1 MNTRPGVL
9 VHEDDEGRD
18 NTLLMHLQSYLY
30 RKGEYDPRAEQ
41 SFAPALCNRIDRN
54 TGGIVIAAK
63 NAAALRDM
71 NYRIKSGQVSKFYLC
86 AVHGTMPKKQDILMG
101 YLKKNEKT
109 NMVDVSDIHK
119 PGYREIKT
127 GYRVQASKNG
137 ASLLEIELFTGR
149 THQIR
154 AHLSHIGHPLLGD
167 GKYGVN
173 RDDKKKGYHYQALY
187 SYRLRFDFEQNGDV
201 LDYLSGKEY
210 RLPRES
216 VWFCADFDYRK

>member
-1 MNTRPGVL
+1 MAQLG
-9 VHEDDEGRD
+9 
-18 NTLLMHLQSYLY
+18 LLS
-30 RKGEYDPRAEQ
+30 
-41 SFAPALCNRIDRN
+41 
-54 TGGIVIAAK
+54 
-63 NAAALRDM
+63 NARQ
-71 NYRIKSGQVSKFYLC
+71 R
-86 AVHGTMPKKQDILMG
+86 
-101 YLKKNEKT
+101 KKNEKT
-109 NMVDVSDIHK
+109 NTVDVSDVQR

-127 GYRVQASKNG
+127 GYKVHAFKNG

>member
-1 MNTRPGVL
+1 
-9 VHEDDEGRD
+9 VHEDVAGGE
-18 NTLLMHLQSYLY
+18 NTLILHIKAYLY
-30 RKGEYDPRAEQ
+30 QKGEYDPDSEQ

-63 NAAALRDM
+63 NAEALRVM
-71 NYRIKSGQVSKFYLC
+71 NEKIKNDEIRKFYLC
-86 AVHGTMPKKQDILMG
+86 AVHGKLPKRADT
-101 YLKKNEKT
+101 LKGFLRKDSKNNLVT
-109 NMVDVSDIHK
+109 VSDTEK
-119 PGYREIKT
+119 PGFKNIITKYKVIQEERE
-127 GYRVQASKNG
+127 S
-137 ASLLEIELFTGR
+137 SLVEVELVTGR

-154 AHLSHIGHPLLGD
+154 AHMAHIGHPLLGD

-187 SYRLRFDFEQNGDV
+187 SYKLRFDFEQSGDV